1 MNSSSDFHRKYY
13 HPANSYIYLYG
24 NMDMVERLNWMDEH
38 YLSHF
43 EKNDVEANISLRGC
57 LLLQQGKL

>member
-1 MNSSSDFHRKYY
+1 MIPNLTYEQFLDFHRKYY

-43 EKNDVEANISLRGC
+43 DKN
-57 LLLQQGKL
+57 